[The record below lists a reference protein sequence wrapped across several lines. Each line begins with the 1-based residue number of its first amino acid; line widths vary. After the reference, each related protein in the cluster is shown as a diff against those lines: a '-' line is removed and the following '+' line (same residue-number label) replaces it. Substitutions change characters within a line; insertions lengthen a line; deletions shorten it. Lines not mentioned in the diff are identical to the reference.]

1 MASSDEQREPL
12 LRKDVK
18 YYDNF
23 LGYEVEER
31 KEKQYLT
38 TLDLHSNHLIGPIA
52 SVFTINR
59 RFPDGNL

>member
-31 KEKQYLT
+31 KEKQCSYQTLN
-38 TLDLHSNHLIGPIA
+38 LDLLNFKSH
-52 SVFTINR
+52 
-59 RFPDGNL
+59 